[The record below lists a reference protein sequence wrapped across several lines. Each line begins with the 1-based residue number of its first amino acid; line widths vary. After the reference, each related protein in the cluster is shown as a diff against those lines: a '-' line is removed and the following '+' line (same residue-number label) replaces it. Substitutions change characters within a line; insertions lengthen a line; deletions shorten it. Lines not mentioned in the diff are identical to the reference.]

1 MCGKNYNSDQSST
14 GIKESPTVQGSVQQP
29 TKDELEQLYSS
40 LNECKVKPV
49 CLSLV
54 ETYADEFISK
64 REGYHLSEI
73 YLMRNT

>member
-1 MCGKNYNSDQSST
+1 MCGKNDNSDQSSS

-54 ETYADEFISK
+54 ETYTDEFISK